1 MNTTRA
7 AIETSTL
14 SDETRRAGFWRRRGH
29 QAAAEAQAEIREA
42 EKALDR
48 ALDDAEPLLGY
59 LVEFGIPL
67 GDEEKAAVARIIAAR
82 LSRDTAWTAEGSGDL
97 FSALTL
103 LADKVKPVTADSL
116 RLCTASAGKILKR
129 YWIGTMCLALVIVC
143 LSVISFVTTGISKAN
158 TASIREANELAVK
171 LVSQIGVAGTA
182 TGGAG
187 SRIVLSDLQSFAAA
201 TRSIHQRAILLN
213 RLSVPSFKAVPPD
226 VDRRQ
231 LQLPVPLADP
241 PRAASEMV
249 GHYQS
254 VREFAD
260 MARGHTELIY
270 GAIGTIVL
278 PILYALL
285 GSCAYLL
292 RLFSKQVRARSY
304 APSYADYAHLLV
316 AGIGGGVI
324 GLFNNF
330 TFGEGMSLPPLG
342 IAFLVGYAADIFF
355 TRLDNFLPTPAP
367 PAAPPAK

>member
-7 AIETSTL
+7 AIEASTL
-14 SDETRRAGFWRRRGH
+14 SDETRKAGFWRRRGH
-29 QAAAEAQAEIREA
+29 PAAAEAQAEIREA

-59 LVEFGIPL
+59 LVESGIQL

-97 FSALTL
+97 FAALTR
-103 LADKVKPVTADSL
+103 LADKVKPVTADTL
-116 RLCTASAGKILKR
+116 RLCAASAGKILRR

-143 LSVISFVTTGISKAN
+143 LSVISFVTSGISKAN
-158 TASIREANELAVK
+158 TASIRAANELAVK
-171 LVSQIGVAGTA
+171 LVSQIGVAGSA
-182 TGGAG
+182 SSAAG
-187 SRIVLSDLQSFAAA
+187 PRVVLSDLQAFAAT
-201 TRSIHQRAILLN
+201 TRSIHQRANLLN
-213 RLSVPSFKAVPPD
+213 RLSIPPFKAANPELP
-226 VDRRQ
+226 R
-231 LQLPVPLADP
+231 LQLPVPLEDP
-241 PRAASEMV
+241 PAAASAMV
-249 GHYQS
+249 QHYQS

-260 MARGHTELIY
+260 MARGHTELVY
-270 GAIGTIVL
+270 GAIGTIIL

-316 AGIGGGVI
+316 AGIGGGVV

-330 TFGEGMSLPPLG
+330 TFGEGLSLPPLA
-342 IAFLVGYAADIFF
+342 IAFLVGYAADMFF
-355 TRLDNFLPTPAP
+355 TRLDNFLPMPAR
-367 PAAPPAK
+367 PAAPSAK